1 MAHISW
7 NTNFDTGIEVIDF
20 QHRKIVSMIN
30 DLRIPSG
37 DSEHAVVND
46 ILNRMREYVVEHFT
60 FEEELM
66 YAADYLYT
74 EAHIKLHQRFLARLD
89 AMTKKNKSGELII
102 EELAEFLGTWLTHHI
117 GHEDQDY
124 VADVSRV
131 MNTIC
136 N

>member
-1 MAHISW
+1 MTHITW
-7 NTNFDTGIEVIDF
+7 NDSFNTGIELIDF
-20 QHRKIVSMIN
+20 QHRKIVTMIN
-30 DLRIPSG
+30 SLHSSSAN
-37 DSEHAVVND
+37 SEHAVIDDV
-46 ILNRMREYVVEHFT
+46 LRRMREYVAEHFT

-66 YAADYLYT
+66 FAADYLYT
-74 EAHIKLHQRFLARLD
+74 EAHIKLHQRFLVRLD
-89 AMTKKNKSGELII
+89 AMTHKHQSGELII

-131 MNTIC
+131 INTIC